1 MALDK
6 SQYVS
11 KIITYMSANSQFT
24 IMVHV
29 LTLLGKANRPLSS
42 RWIAGSVN
50 TNPVVIRQIVQRL
63 REDDLVDTL
72 PGSTGGTLLKA
83 DPSQITLKDVYQL
96 TKNETFFGLH
106 PNEPSSYC
114 PVGRNIQAVLIE
126 VFDQMDQLVEGAL
139 GNITIANI
147 IAQVSQREA
156 MRAQAQ

>member
-6 SQYVS
+6 FRYVI
-11 KIITYMSANSQFT
+11 KILTYMSANSQFT

-42 RWIAGSVN
+42 KWIAGSVN
-50 TNPVVIRQIVQRL
+50 TNPVVIRQIVRRL
-63 REDDLVDTL
+63 READLVNTL
-72 PGSTGGTLLKA
+72 PGSTGGTVLQS
-83 DPSQITLKDVYQL
+83 DPAQITLKDIYQL

-106 PNEPSSYC
+106 PNEPSPYC
-114 PVGRNIQAVLIE
+114 PVGRNIQAVLTG

-139 GNITIANI
+139 GDITIADI
-147 IAQVSQREA
+147 VAQVSQREA

>member
-1 MALDK
+1 
-6 SQYVS
+6 
-11 KIITYMSANSQFT
+11 MSANSQFT
-24 IMVHV
+24 TMVHV

-50 TNPVVIRQIVQRL
+50 TNPVVIRQIVGRL
-63 REDDLVDTL
+63 HEVELVDTL
-72 PGSTGGTLLKA
+72 PGSTGGTILKK
-83 DPSQITLKDVYQL
+83 DPAQITLKDIYRL

-106 PNEPSSYC
+106 PNEPSPYC

-139 GNITIANI
+139 GDITIADI

>member
-1 MALDK
+1 
-6 SQYVS
+6 
-11 KIITYMSANSQFT
+11 
-24 IMVHV
+24 MVHV
-29 LTLLGKANRPLSS
+29 LTLLGKANQPLSS

-50 TNPVVIRQIVQRL
+50 TNPVVIRQIVGRL
-63 REDDLVDTL
+63 REVELVDTL
-72 PGSTGGTLLKA
+72 PGSTGGTFLKT
-83 DPSQITLKDVYQL
+83 DPAQITLRDVYQL

-106 PNEPSSYC
+106 PNEPSPYC

-139 GNITIANI
+139 GDITIADI